1 MYEMKIVYLQLKSC
15 TCLNNIIEPSL
26 NIIKNISAL
35 NMITRFKAS
44 NFTVFTDLNV
54 DFTSGINIFIGQN
67 GTGKTHL
74 LKAVYS
80 ACCLI
85 DKKMDIPL
93 DRKINGVFTPNSI
106 GRLVHRAVGRNSG
119 SISIYRQKEN
129 DVRERSI
136 TLNLTNQNKSEVK
149 QNGWVVDEN
158 VEAIFIP
165 VKDMLANAPGFRSL
179 FSQKKLS
186 YEEIYLDIIDKAFI
200 PIARG
205 KLSPEREKLLKILNE
220 AMSGRVIEKSET
232 FYLKNKNGEL
242 EFPLLAE
249 GFRKLGLLYRLIQ
262 NESLTH
268 GSMLFWDEP
277 EANLNPRLAQTVVR
291 ILIELSK
298 MGVQIFIATHD
309 YVLLKEFQLA
319 TNEDDNVM
327 YHVLYHDENGDVS
340 HASTNDFD
348 ELSPNVIDDT
358 YSRIL
363 DDEIQM
369 GLVHL

>member
-1 MYEMKIVYLQLKSC
+1 
-15 TCLNNIIEPSL
+15 
-26 NIIKNISAL
+26 
-35 NMITRFKAS
+35 MITRFKAS
-44 NFTVFTDLNV
+44 NFTVFTDLDV
-54 DFTSGINIFIGQN
+54 EFTSGINVFIGEN

-74 LKAVYS
+74 MKAVY
-80 ACCLI
+80 AAGCLI
-85 DKKMDIPL
+85 DKKIDTPL
-93 DRKINGVFTPNSI
+93 DRKINGVFAPNSI

-119 SISIYRQKEN
+119 SISVYRRMSNESK
-129 DVRERSI
+129 ERSI
-136 TLNLTNQNKSEVK
+136 TLRLTNQNKSEVK
-149 QNGWVVDEN
+149 QNGWAIDDN

-186 YEEIYLDIIDKAFI
+186 YEEIYLDIIDKAFV

-205 KLSPEREKLLKILNE
+205 KLSPEREKLLNILNQ
-220 AMSGRVIEKSET
+220 AMSGRVIEKNET

-249 GFRKLGLLYRLIQ
+249 GFKKLGLLYRLIQ

-277 EANLNPRLAQTVVR
+277 EANLNPHLSQTVVK

-298 MGVQIFIATHD
+298 MGVQLFISTHD

-319 TNEDDNVM
+319 ITADDDIL
-327 YHVLYHDENGDVS
+327 YHVLYRDEKGEIS
-340 HASTNDFD
+340 HTATHVLD
-348 ELSPNVIDDT
+348 ELSPNAIDNT

-369 GLVHL
+369 GLASL

>member
-1 MYEMKIVYLQLKSC
+1 
-15 TCLNNIIEPSL
+15 
-26 NIIKNISAL
+26 
-35 NMITRFKAS
+35 MITRFKAS

-54 DFTSGINIFIGQN
+54 EFSSGINLFIGQN

-74 LKAVYS
+74 MKAVYS

-85 DKKMDIPL
+85 DKKIDTPL

-106 GRLVHRAVGRNSG
+106 GRLVHRSVGRNTG
-119 SISIYRQKEN
+119 SISIYRQKSEEAK
-129 DVRERSI
+129 ERYI
-136 TLNLTNQNKSEVK
+136 TLRLTNQNKSEVR
-149 QNGWVVDEN
+149 QFGWAIEDN
-158 VEAIFIP
+158 VEAIYIP

-186 YEEIYLDIIDKAFI
+186 YEGVYLDIIDKAFI

-205 KLSPEREKLLKILNE
+205 KLTPEREKLLKILNE
-220 AMSGRVIEKSET
+220 AMSGRVIEKNET

-277 EANLNPRLAQTVVR
+277 EANLNPDLSRTVVK
-291 ILIELSK
+291 ILIELSR
-298 MGVQIFIATHD
+298 MGVQLFIATHD
-309 YVLLKEFQLA
+309 YVLLKEFDLA
-319 TNEDDNVM
+319 ITDQDNILF
-327 YHVLYHDENGDVS
+327 HVLYRNEKGEIAHSAKNEL
-340 HASTNDFD
+340 D
-348 ELSPNVIDDT
+348 ELSPNAIDGAF
-358 YSRIL
+358 SRIL
-363 DDEIQM
+363 DDEIQK
-369 GLVHL
+369 GLARL

>member
-1 MYEMKIVYLQLKSC
+1 
-15 TCLNNIIEPSL
+15 
-26 NIIKNISAL
+26 
-35 NMITRFKAS
+35 MITRFKAS
-44 NFTVFTDLNV
+44 NFTVFTELNV
-54 DFTSGINIFIGQN
+54 KFSPRINIILGQN

-74 LKAVYS
+74 MKAVYA

-85 DKKMDIPL
+85 DKKIDTPL

-119 SISIYRQKEN
+119 SISVYRQKSDEAK
-129 DVRERSI
+129 ERSI
-136 TLNLTNQNKSEVK
+136 TLKLTTLNRTEVK
-149 QNGWVVDEN
+149 QNGWVIDDN

-205 KLSPEREKLLKILNE
+205 KLSPEREKLLSLLNE
-220 AMSGRVIEKSET
+220 AMSGRVIEKNET
-232 FYLKNKNGEL
+232 FYLRNKKGEL

-262 NESLTH
+262 NESITH
-268 GSMLFWDEP
+268 GTMLFWDEP
-277 EANLNPRLAQTVVR
+277 EANLNPFLSQTVVK
-291 ILIELSK
+291 ILLELSK
-298 MGVQIFIATHD
+298 MGVQIFISTHD

-319 TNEDDNVM
+319 TTEHDQVM
-327 YHVLYHDENGDVS
+327 YHVLYHNEKGEIDHS
-340 HASTNDFD
+340 STMVLD
-348 ELSPNVIDDT
+348 ELSPNAIDST

-363 DDEIQM
+363 DDEIQT
-369 GLVHL
+369 GLAGL

>member
-1 MYEMKIVYLQLKSC
+1 
-15 TCLNNIIEPSL
+15 
-26 NIIKNISAL
+26 
-35 NMITRFKAS
+35 MITRFKAS
-44 NFTVFTDLNV
+44 HFTVFTTLDV
-54 DFTSGINIFIGQN
+54 KFTSGINIFIGQN
-67 GTGKTHL
+67 GTGQTHL
-74 LKAVYS
+74 MKAVYS

-85 DKKMDIPL
+85 GKKIDTPL
-93 DRKINGVFTPNSI
+93 DRKINGVFMPNSI
-106 GRLVHRAVGRNSG
+106 GRLVHRAVGRKSG
-119 SISIYRQKEN
+119 SISIYRQQEN
-129 DVRERSI
+129 EARERSI
-136 TLNLTNQNKSEVK
+136 TLNLTSQNKSEVK
-149 QNGWVVDEN
+149 QNAWKVDDDI
-158 VEAIFIP
+158 EAIFIP

-220 AMSGRVIEKSET
+220 AMSGRVIEKNET

-242 EFPLLAE
+242 EFSLLAE

-277 EANLNPRLAQTVVR
+277 EANLNPRLSQTVAK

-319 TNEDDNVM
+319 IKEEDNIM
-327 YHVLYHDENGDVS
+327 YHVLYHDENGEIA
-340 HASTNDFD
+340 HAATVDFD
-348 ELSPNVIDDT
+348 ELTPNAIDST

-363 DDEIQM
+363 DDEIQK
-369 GLVHL
+369 GLANL